1 MKAMRNILA
10 AHTDYGDFKG
20 LIASNPAFMPSNVDG
35 IAERNGHFLVMEW
48 KRPNEKMSEGQK
60 RLLKAMAANPKFMV
74 VVILGDTDNGVNI
87 EGFWQITNNGQFL
100 KSGINFE
107 SFKEFYRLWYEIADG
122 YKK

>member
-20 LIASNPAFMPSNVDG
+20 LIPSNPAFMPSNVDG

-87 EGFWQITNNGQFL
+87 EGFWQITSDGKFL